1 MVKGFNWTS
10 LVAQPVKNP
19 PANAGHAGDLGLIPG
34 WGRSPAGGN
43 DNQLQYSFL
52 KNSMDRGALQATVH
66 GVVESDMTKK
76 LSMQF
81 GC

>member
-1 MVKGFNWTS
+1 MDYLVS
-10 LVAQPVKNP
+10 LNLDVGASQVVL
-19 PANAGHAGDLGLIPG
+19 AMRDVGLIPG

-76 LSMQF
+76 FSMQF

>member
-1 MVKGFNWTS
+1 MDYLVS
-10 LVAQPVKNP
+10 LNLDVGASQVVL
-19 PANAGHAGDLGLIPG
+19 AMRDQGLIPG

>member
-1 MVKGFNWTS
+1 MDYLVS
-10 LVAQPVKNP
+10 LNLDVGASQVVL
-19 PANAGHAGDLGLIPG
+19 AMRDVGLIPG

-66 GVVESDMTKK
+66 GVVESDMTTK

>member
-1 MVKGFNWTS
+1 MDYLVS
-10 LVAQPVKNP
+10 LNLDVGASQMALDMKDV
-19 PANAGHAGDLGLIPG
+19 GLIPE
-34 WGRSPAGGN
+34 WGRYPAGGN

-52 KNSMDRGALQATVH
+52 DNCMERGAWQATVH
-66 GVVESDMTKK
+66 GVAESDLTEQ

>member
-1 MVKGFNWTS
+1 MDYLVS
-10 LVAQPVKNP
+10 LNLDVGASQVVL
-19 PANAGHAGDLGLIPG
+19 AMRDVGLIPG